1 MIFCCTM
8 TRFMFH
14 LHFPNQIKFNLKS
27 LNQELVLL
35 ESLSK
40 HSIQYF
46 TIEFSV
52 KVKMNLKGKRR
63 ETKKSNKVGK

>member
-8 TRFMFH
+8 TRFIFR
-14 LHFPNQIKFNLKS
+14 LHFPNKIKFDLKS
-27 LNQELVLL
+27 LNQELLLL

-52 KVKMNLKGKRR
+52 KVKMNLKGNRK
-63 ETKKSNKVGK
+63 ETEKSNKVGK